1 MIYSLLIP
9 YADDYVVINLIRYL
23 TFRSGAAVM
32 TALIISFV
40 FGPPIISWLKKVQG
54 EGQPI
59 REDGPKWHIDVK
71 RGTPTMGGCL
81 ILLSLSISTFLW
93 SDLTNKYV
101 LLTIG
106 ITLGFGLIGL
116 IDDLLKVKRRSHR
129 GLAARL
135 KIILQFLLAFIF
147 TLLIFNLQKN
157 DLTGTITFPFLK
169 EYVLELG
176 PFWFLFAMFVVVG
189 ASNAVNLTDGLD
201 GLAIVPIMIASAIFA
216 IITYLVG
223 NSVFSQYLQLNYVAG
238 CGELA
243 VFCSALVGA
252 SLGFLWFN
260 APPASVFMGDTGSL
274 ASGGA
279 LGAISIIAKHELVL
293 AMVGGLFVLEALS
306 VIIQVVSFKLTG
318 KRIFKMAP
326 LHHHFEQ
333 KGWSEST
340 IVIRFWIIA
349 IILGLIGLSTLKIR

>member
-116 IDDLLKVKRRSHR
+116 IDVVCPRC
-129 GLAARL
+129 G
-135 KIILQFLLAFIF
+135 
-147 TLLIFNLQKN
+147 
-157 DLTGTITFPFLK
+157 GT
-169 EYVLELG
+169 Y
-176 PFWFLFAMFVVVG
+176 
-189 ASNAVNLTDGLD
+189 
-201 GLAIVPIMIASAIFA
+201 
-216 IITYLVG
+216 
-223 NSVFSQYLQLNYVAG
+223 
-238 CGELA
+238 
-243 VFCSALVGA
+243 
-252 SLGFLWFN
+252 
-260 APPASVFMGDTGSL
+260 
-274 ASGGA
+274 
-279 LGAISIIAKHELVL
+279 
-293 AMVGGLFVLEALS
+293 
-306 VIIQVVSFKLTG
+306 VVSLFG
-318 KRIFKMAP
+318 
-326 LHHHFEQ
+326 
-333 KGWSEST
+333 ESPKHNLWEIYT
-340 IVIRFWIIA
+340 VSA
-349 IILGLIGLSTLKIR
+349 